1 MNAAA
6 SVLMSG
12 AQGAQDVVD
21 IFGFIRHVGQ
31 EIADVVQV
39 ITQND
44 VGAFLIGLYVVATIF
59 HLVWGKVR
67 NG

>member
-12 AQGAQDVVD
+12 AQDVFN
-21 IFGFIRHVGQ
+21 IFDFIRHVGQ

-44 VGAFLIGLYVVATIF
+44 VGAFLIGLYVVATIV
-59 HLVWGKVR
+59 HIVLGKVR

>member
-1 MNAAA
+1 MIAAA
-6 SVLMSG
+6 SVLLSG
-12 AQGAQDVVD
+12 DSGVFNVVD
-21 IFGFIRHVGQ
+21 FVRNVGQ

-39 ITQND
+39 ITQNEL
-44 VGAFLIGLYVVATIF
+44 GAFLIGLYVMATIF

>member
-6 SVLMSG
+6 SVLLSG
-12 AQGAQDVVD
+12 SKDVFNIVD
-21 IFGFIRHVGQ
+21 FIHNVGVQ
-31 EIADVVQV
+31 IADVVQV

-44 VGAFLIGLYVVATIF
+44 VGAFLIGLYVLATIF

>member
-1 MNAAA
+1 MNTAA

-12 AQGAQDVVD
+12 AQPVFNIVD
-21 IFGFIRHVGQ
+21 FIRNVGT

-39 ITQND
+39 ITQSD
-44 VGAFLIGLYVVATIF
+44 VGAFLIGLYVLATIF

>member
-12 AQGAQDVVD
+12 AQGVVNVVD
-21 IFGFIRHVGQ
+21 FVRNVGT

-39 ITQND
+39 ITEND
-44 VGAFLIGLYVVATIF
+44 VGAFLIGVYVVATIF
-59 HLVWGKVR
+59 HIVWGKVR

>member
-1 MNAAA
+1 MIAAA
-6 SVLMSG
+6 GVLLSG
-12 AQGAQDVVD
+12 NGVFNVVD
-21 IFGFIRHVGQ
+21 FVRNVGQ

-39 ITQND
+39 ITQNE
-44 VGAFLIGLYVVATIF
+44 VGAFLIGLYVLATIF

>member
-1 MNAAA
+1 MNAAT
-6 SVLMSG
+6 SILMSG
-12 AQGAQDVVD
+12 ASNGVINVVD
-21 IFGFIRHVGQ
+21 FVRNVGG

-44 VGAFLIGLYVVATIF
+44 IGAFLIGIYVVATLF
-59 HLVWGKVR
+59 HAVWGKVR

>member
-1 MNAAA
+1 MNAAT

-12 AQGAQDVVD
+12 DNSVFNVVD
-21 IFGFIRHVGQ
+21 FVRSVGQ
-31 EIADVVQV
+31 ELADVVQV

-44 VGAFLIGLYVVATIF
+44 VGAFLLGLYVVATIF
-59 HLVWGKVR
+59 HIVWGKVR